1 MKKLFVVALTL
12 VMALTV
18 TACGGSTP
26 SSTGETTKP
35 SEADTPAA
43 YPTEAVRVIVPYAA
57 GGNTDLNARAVANI
71 VESNKLM
78 SQSMVVTNMPGSN
91 CMDATAAVMKATP
104 NAQTLYCNHTAHMA
118 FNATGTAELMY
129 TELEPV
135 IEIATSP
142 FCVVANTQCGLKTVE
157 EVVEYAKA
165 HPGELSMAYVNVG
178 STTHFTTLE
187 FLKESGLAD
196 YITLVNYP
204 SGAEALTA
212 QLSNEVQLRGS
223 VGSDA
228 ARYITS
234 GDLVCLCVSTSAD
247 GPVWEGIDTW
257 ADLGWDV
264 DFYMSQGFWT
274 TKGSPAS
281 SVQALYDIVAEACQT
296 EEYAQ
301 FCLDNGMTPAWTNGS
316 EWSKTL
322 DSLYATCQDIVA
334 SGLMDIG

>member
-1 MKKLFVVALTL
+1 M
-12 VMALTV
+12 
-18 TACGGSTP
+18 
-26 SSTGETTKP
+26 
-35 SEADTPAA
+35 
-43 YPTEAVRVIVPYAA
+43 
-57 GGNTDLNARAVANI
+57 RA
-71 VESNKLM
+71 
-78 SQSMVVTNMPGSN
+78 
-91 CMDATAAVMKATP
+91 
-104 NAQTLYCNHTAHMA
+104 
-118 FNATGTAELMY
+118 
-129 TELEPV
+129 
-135 IEIATSP
+135 
-142 FCVVANTQCGLKTVE
+142 KTVE